1 MVDNASTSIHQ
12 QRLVELLLQLF
23 SPDELRRFVRH
34 RYLRLSKDLREDA
47 SHLEQ
52 TENVVQSLLRHGE
65 LDNDFFAGLRGER
78 GKRTAEIDDIAALF
92 LSRGPGARA
101 STEATPL
108 DAPILELERRIA
120 ALAQDGLD
128 AQQERAELLQLRGQR
143 RAYPAPARGLL
154 LAGRYTLDIE
164 LGHGGFASVWRAQD
178 REAHRRVALKI
189 LHSHHAGDRIRRD
202 RFARGM
208 RTMRSLDHPN
218 ILRVHEPEVSANGFV
233 FAVLELVSGG
243 DLHEA
248 FRNHQLPPDQIWPI
262 LLAICDGL
270 GLVHDRNLVHR
281 DIKPGNI
288 LLTETGT
295 PFLTDFDLVLD
306 HETAGGT
313 RTGAL
318 GSVVYTPPE
327 LWHDAHQATT
337 AADVYSLAM
346 TAVFAYQGAHP
357 SPNIIRYLNAE
368 LDELDLTPALR
379 DVLRHA
385 LAWRPEDRY
394 PDARAL
400 GEALQA
406 ALARPVPAP
415 LPAHDYQLWENSFLA
430 AQGPQQRKQVLHAAL
445 WDRLNIDTGA
455 LQRTGCSAVPG
466 TQWISYA
473 IAATPAKRSARTP
486 ARSDRPNFARL
497 ILDGPVLPHVEK
509 TLWIAERLRAALLRH
524 VGDQPCAVLT
534 GKDDEDGPLQGHR
547 HAFFL
552 PQANQRGEIDHI
564 LVHARDGFD
573 TPAVHALRSLRV
585 LYGLTSHPVHTTM
598 IALGR
603 AEALEHPQLPLHAR
617 THWESLT
624 PFIPPRC
631 PKERRGQLLDA
642 HEDQLRR
649 LCGLVLGVE
658 PIAIHPFTPEEARER
673 RLHAYRRERRR
684 GGPVPG
690 RATSLGYRL
699 EFAEP
704 VRGPIALGYGAHFGL
719 GQFIPQALP
728 LPQPSTSPA

>member
-1 MVDNASTSIHQ
+1 MIDHTSSAAQ
-12 QRLVELLLQLF
+12 AKLAQLLIDLL
-23 SPDELRRFVRH
+23 SVDELRRFVRL
-34 RYLRLSKDLREDA
+34 RYPNLAPDLSEGPSLRVQVESLVELLR
-47 SHLEQ
+47 
-52 TENVVQSLLRHGE
+52 RHGE
-65 LDNDFFAGLRGER
+65 LDDDFFAGLRGER

-92 LSRGPGARA
+92 LSRGPGGHA

-327 LWHDAHQATT
+327 LWHDAHQATA

-357 SPNIIRYLNAE
+357 SPNIIRDLNAE

-400 GEALQA
+400 GKALQA
-406 ALARPVPAP
+406 ALAGSTSFEAAPADP
-415 LPAHDYQLWENSFLA
+415 LADHD
-430 AQGPQQRKQVLHAAL
+430 
-445 WDRLNIDTGA
+445 
-455 LQRTGCSAVPG
+455 
-466 TQWISYA
+466 
-473 IAATPAKRSARTP
+473 
-486 ARSDRPNFARL
+486 
-497 ILDGPVLPHVEK
+497 ILY
-509 TLWIAERLRAALLRH
+509 WIA
-524 VGDQPCAVLT
+524 
-534 GKDDEDGPLQGHR
+534 DDR
-547 HAFFL
+547 
-552 PQANQRGEIDHI
+552 
-564 LVHARDGFD
+564 
-573 TPAVHALRSLRV
+573 
-585 LYGLTSHPVHTTM
+585 
-598 IALGR
+598 GR
-603 AEALEHPQLPLHAR
+603 AETVWLTSTDRGVKVIDRAPGIALAAGERVWRLARETRQFAGCDVLFGGEEVILKVAALPVDAADLVEVGGGLRVPLGLFTEPSDLDIPIGTELDFPEETATSEFDHSVLVTFSAGPFLFVRSTQYAYTFEAAHGSTGVGFDILDLRSGGACDLLSANERADLEQELSGIALAQLRSEHGDGAVSDFDIEPDVKPPTLTMYYAHYDIEGKLQLSYQFTEETFYASSDNQWDDYTWSTRVTAPRLPAALADLGTAPRLLQQHWQTAPHHAGSHGWTAAPRTSEIHRRLRQCFAELNGPALE
-617 THWESLT
+617 
-624 PFIPPRC
+624 
-631 PKERRGQLLDA
+631 
-642 HEDQLRR
+642 
-649 LCGLVLGVE
+649 
-658 PIAIHPFTPEEARER
+658 
-673 RLHAYRRERRR
+673 
-684 GGPVPG
+684 
-690 RATSLGYRL
+690 
-699 EFAEP
+699 
-704 VRGPIALGYGAHFGL
+704 
-719 GQFIPQALP
+719 
-728 LPQPSTSPA
+728 